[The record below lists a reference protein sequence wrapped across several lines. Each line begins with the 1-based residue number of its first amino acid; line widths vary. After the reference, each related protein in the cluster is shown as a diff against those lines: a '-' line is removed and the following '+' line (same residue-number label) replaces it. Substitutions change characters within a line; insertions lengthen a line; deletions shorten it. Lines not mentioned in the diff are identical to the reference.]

1 LKLLLPSTRLLR
13 RAAVFALLLAAALP
27 LCAQQ
32 ARFPEPEFEK
42 PHPLP
47 QTTQPS
53 TRSLTMEYVDL
64 AALVAALSLA
74 AWLVLKARSRRAIFL
89 LMVASLL
96 YFGFRREGCVC
107 AVGSIQNVALA
118 IFSEGY
124 AIPLTAAAIFL
135 LPLLFALLFGR
146 VFCAA
151 VCPLGA
157 AQDAVVLKPARV
169 PPWLSRFLG
178 TLPYV
183 YLGLAVLAAATGAD
197 FLICRYDPFV
207 GFFRMGATFEMLLLG
222 GAFLLVGTIVAR
234 PYCRFLCPYG
244 VLLKWMSS
252 LSRRHLTITPSE
264 CTQCRLC
271 ENRCPFDLI
280 LKPSP
285 AREAE
290 SRRAGVR
297 RLGWLFA
304 LLPVLAAAG
313 IGAGLLA
320 HASLS
325 RIHSTVR
332 LAERVALEKSGKAP
346 DTTVES
352 RTFYETDKPADA
364 LFAQARAI
372 RGRFRMGSILLG
384 AFLGLVVGGRLIAF
398 SVRRRSP
405 DYRPDRAD
413 CFSCGR
419 CIPYCPV
426 EKKPESLGMPR

>member
-1 LKLLLPSTRLLR
+1 MRILTVL
-13 RAAVFALLLAAALP
+13 ALLLAAALP
-27 LCAQQ
+27 LYAQQ

-53 TRSLTMEYVDL
+53 ARSLAMEYVDL
-64 AALVAALSLA
+64 AALVAAMSLA
-74 AWLVLKARSRRAIFL
+74 AWLVLKVRSRRPVFL
-89 LMVASLL
+89 LMAASLL
-96 YFGFRREGCVC
+96 YFGFWREGCVC
-107 AVGSIQNVALA
+107 AVGSIQNVVLA
-118 IFSEGY
+118 IFSDGY

-157 AQDAVVLKPARV
+157 AQDAVILKPARV

-207 GFFRMGATFEMLLLG
+207 GFFRMGAPFEMLLLG
-222 GAFLLVGTIVAR
+222 AAFLIVGTVVAR

-271 ENRCPFDLI
+271 EDSCPFDLI
-280 LKPSP
+280 LRPSP
-285 AREAE
+285 AREPE

-304 LLPVLAAAG
+304 LLPVLAGAG

-320 HASLS
+320 HAPLS

-346 DTTVES
+346 DTTVET
-352 RTFYETDKPADA
+352 RAFYETDKAADA
-364 LFAQARAI
+364 LYAQAAAI
-372 RGRFRMGSILLG
+372 RGRFRTGSILLG
-384 AFLGLVVGGRLIAF
+384 AFLGLAVGVRLIAF
-398 SVRRRSP
+398 SVRRRSA

-419 CIPYCPV
+419 CMPYCPV
-426 EKKPESLGMPR
+426 GKKPESMGMPG